1 MIQSLE
7 YFFILF
13 FLKKTELYFIILEK
27 SDEPKVSSLDEGS
40 PSLDTLTPEQSS
52 LTSLLR
58 MGSMSVFFSKND
70 NIVQTLERKKIEEDL
85 RSKERRETV

>member
-1 MIQSLE
+1 
-7 YFFILF
+7 
-13 FLKKTELYFIILEK
+13 
-27 SDEPKVSSLDEGS
+27 
-40 PSLDTLTPEQSS
+40 
-52 LTSLLR
+52 